1 MIHINN
7 KSPIEA
13 DFLIFEFKID
23 DYIPVDF
30 IKNKSN
36 YLQMNDKSR
45 NSFLFDKMHSTE
57 IESLINSFSDENL
70 YKIIDDL
77 YESNKFWFGM
87 SWILNLKKYGSMYD
101 FIKKNTNII
110 THIFMDRPEMK
121 FAPHFDNR
129 LVFANFIV
137 NLDDNPISTK
147 FYDYRNNSKLIYE
160 APKEKGTGIF
170 FLNNENSYHSYN
182 NDTNQN
188 RYAMMST
195 ITLNLS

>member
-1 MIHINN
+1 MNII
-7 KSPIEA
+7 
-13 DFLIFEFKID
+13 
-23 DYIPVDF
+23 
-30 IKNKSN
+30 IKNIICPN
-36 YLQMNDKSR
+36 NVYVAAW

-129 LVFANFIV
+129 FVFANFIL
-137 NLDDNPISTK
+137 NLDDNPVSTK

-160 APKEKGTGIF
+160 APKEKGMGIF
-170 FLNNENSYHSYN
+170 FLNNENSHHSYN

-195 ITLNLS
+195 IILNLS